1 MRFAEKVWLDFVSK
15 NKGAI
20 SWGMALLAR
29 AFGERAIPYGIASH
43 ARTCDRPFGK
53 KVS

>member
-15 NKGAI
+15 NRGAI

-29 AFGERAIPYGIASH
+29 AFGGKG
-43 ARTCDRPFGK
+43 DRPSEILPFFTFSGE
-53 KVS
+53 SILWLL